1 MASMQDHTSRGVV
14 VCDYSGPSSEHS
26 VQLHSGVLQ
35 RMQTYTTVKSE
46 NEKKKAL
53 AGIAVDY
60 MMVIVG

>member
-1 MASMQDHTSRGVV
+1 MV